1 MKRIILITAFSLL
14 VLVTRA
20 QLSRIDTLNYPNPY
34 NAKTTLVRNY
44 NENYNIIMSY
54 GPRPNLIL
62 PLDTVKDQSFFYIEN
77 INTGVIIYLFSLPG
91 GYKVNDIRFV
101 TLRREENGGT
111 TDFCCFCGTQTRIV
125 DGYWTAVIDDEPSY
139 YVLVPQTYGFVGFFS
154 MDDAI
159 NPTGSCTAKVRNIE
173 KTSELWRMTCYAE
186 DSGYYHPYQ
195 TAFRDNVV
203 ADVIGVPDTT
213 AAPSCFCRVKFYP
226 DYNGASLWVNN
237 IRFNKYSQEI
247 MRDIV
252 GTESYVVTA
261 SENSGFDDTIRLRY
275 NDKETE
281 LHVGGLELSD
291 TYFPV
296 ELSSTFLWGGTI
308 STNTFIHPFKLCSLP
323 NESFSLA
330 FQGRYVTGLYTYRY
344 SLATGISLINGT
356 YEKGDHILRDLV
368 YMPQSEMIAALMD
381 GDIYPQ
387 MTSMTPYSVTI
398 SDNLPITVLYNKS
411 CTLQSLYPYINN
423 AWEYLLWSGIHSTV
437 PANTHLAR
445 QRMLNEYDNTSTCF
459 DPGGDVSS
467 DTTISNGTS
476 NASFRIFKR
485 FSDDQ
490 VKYPV
495 RLIVFTPMEV
505 EKIPLCK
512 KME

>member
-1 MKRIILITAFSLL
+1 
-14 VLVTRA
+14 
-20 QLSRIDTLNYPNPY
+20 
-34 NAKTTLVRNY
+34 
-44 NENYNIIMSY
+44 
-54 GPRPNLIL
+54 
-62 PLDTVKDQSFFYIEN
+62 
-77 INTGVIIYLFSLPG
+77 
-91 GYKVNDIRFV
+91 
-101 TLRREENGGT
+101 
-111 TDFCCFCGTQTRIV
+111 
-125 DGYWTAVIDDEPSY
+125 
-139 YVLVPQTYGFVGFFS
+139 
-154 MDDAI
+154 
-159 NPTGSCTAKVRNIE
+159 
-173 KTSELWRMTCYAE
+173 
-186 DSGYYHPYQ
+186 
-195 TAFRDNVV
+195 
-203 ADVIGVPDTT
+203 
-213 AAPSCFCRVKFYP
+213 
-226 DYNGASLWVNN
+226 
-237 IRFNKYSQEI
+237 

-467 DTTISNGTS
+467 ETTISNGTS